1 MDRLMEIARWVASDS
16 GLTLA
21 CTILLVSVLLGIG
34 VWIWQRTR
42 TITLLDRALAQAWQT
57 SKIQSYKHSDLTH
70 SDELARARRYHRAL
84 SVAVVNLEG
93 NEAHAAPGSG
103 DSNGNGNGN
112 GNGSGPRGRMQPPAV
127 IFPLVGYILRDA
139 LRESDVVTSHA
150 ARNQYVLFL
159 IETSRSQAAQAVGRL
174 TDLAYRLARV
184 NLRVGI
190 AEYPADGLTVE
201 DLVFEAETNCSL
213 QAPTATPLD
222 HAVVEQARRQNYAE
236 RREAR

>member
-1 MDRLMEIARWVASDS
+1 MSRLLEIARWVVSDPGS
-16 GLTLA
+16 SLA
-21 CTILLVSVLLGIG
+21 CTILLGSVLLGIG

-42 TITLLDRALAQAWQT
+42 AITLLDRALAQAWQA

-84 SVAVVNLEG
+84 SVVVVNLEG
-93 NEAHAAPGSG
+93 NGAHPAPGIGESN
-103 DSNGNGNGN
+103 SNGNGNG
-112 GNGSGPRGRMQPPAV
+112 SALRGRMQPPAV

-139 LRESDVVTSHA
+139 LRESDVLTSHV

-159 IETSRSQAAQAVGRL
+159 AESNRLQATQAVGRL
-174 TDLAYRLARV
+174 TDLAYKLARV

-201 DLVFEAETNCSL
+201 DLVFEAEASCNLRPS
-213 QAPTATPLD
+213 AETPPD
-222 HAVVEQARRQNYAE
+222 HGVVEKARRQNAVE
-236 RREAR
+236 RPEAR